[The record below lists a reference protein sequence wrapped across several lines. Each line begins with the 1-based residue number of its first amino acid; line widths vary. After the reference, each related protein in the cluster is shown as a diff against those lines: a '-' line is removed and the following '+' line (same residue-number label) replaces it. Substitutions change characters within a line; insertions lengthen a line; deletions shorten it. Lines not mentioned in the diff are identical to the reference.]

1 MPRIFGRQV
10 VGFTAGT
17 AKKTTGGVV
26 AFVHRHL
33 VSAPDKLMSCCQAA
47 NTSAKNCY
55 LPGHYI
61 FPFAGK
67 FLFASI
73 NSLWKSGGCVCLLVT
88 FGCYCMLH
96 GQQPGSS
103 GRLRFGYWWAVQSNS
118 SSTLRALIS
127 SNRSAS
133 GRPIAGFAFSQVPS
147 ATNSMR
153 LSARS
158 PWRHRKQRSAK
169 RSSVMIASP
178 V

>member
-1 MPRIFGRQV
+1 MASWPTILGSKLAR
-10 VGFTAGT
+10 TPSWAGKMASP
-17 AKKTTGGVV
+17 AKM
-26 AFVHRHL
+26 
-33 VSAPDKLMSCCQAA
+33 APSQPEWRSGHGHN

-169 RSSVMIASP
+169 RSTVMIASP